1 MYHTNAAYKQKV
13 TEFPQNYRMEIEV
26 IYDAEIED
34 SLETLHC
41 EDGAPLETEIGEALE
56 YPVKIAETV
65 IIPPDDIFEAGFS
78 ENVFLN
84 NFCIGSSVRAD
95 FWVRIFNENGKYRN
109 DALATAEIHPRVT
122 LYDDAG
128 EAVDTVPIGVFYV
141 DQITVQNNDLRLG
154 CYDRMQYLEK
164 LFVPQETETSLY
176 EIGRRIAATVRSNF
190 STAPLNSSTI
200 GTLPIYLSKV
210 NDSIFK
216 GYTNRQVIELI
227 AEVCGSFAIF
237 NPDGDLELRWFK
249 KADVELRG
257 DWANAALELN
267 GNTFS
272 LDGNVVQVT
281 GVRVVYEDTELAHE
295 GTDDYLLTINEN
307 PIAAA
312 MPIAAAKA
320 VLYRMRD
327 TRYIPCKWCRI
338 GGDPSLQLG
347 DILTVIDNKTEYNEA
362 DYDSYDKYP
371 LYMTA
376 RSWTFNGGFSDK
388 YISAGNAETD
398 LNRDRGMTISKRIA
412 KLAKRVTEA
421 EKSITEGM
429 DDRELALL
437 LFNEKMFNAMGLY
450 KTVLD
455 KDGGGVIIYYHDE
468 AELENSQTIYM
479 FGTSGFAWTTDGW
492 NNGEPLWRY
501 GFTDAGDAILNTIN
515 AYIVSADLIKAGL
528 LRSKNGAS
536 WINMDDGTFCFR
548 AVKDK
553 LMDLD
558 TGEMSY
564 TYENKLSLDDN
575 GELGV
580 YGELRS
586 SQFPQFSI
594 GIGPSVDDDSEVY
607 IGAIALRAT
616 DSSYT
621 SGDIFQ
627 IVDSS
632 IDGEKS
638 AELRFPFLTSAE
650 EVNSPGIQ
658 FQADDISID
667 DGYNTCFHYGIGKSG
682 YTESIISNE
691 HIKFGIVRDTI
702 SVSGNYLNDVWFNYY
717 EPYSNYVTKYHF
729 GTGYNLG
736 YASVY
741 AAGFNTVSDPKFKE
755 NVREISELNALEK
768 INRLKFYS
776 YDYKSPS
783 EEVQTKDFTAVKH
796 SARFSQEDLKTI
808 PKPIHENIGIM
819 ATEAP
824 EEILSTDGKAIDLYA
839 YINLLAKAI
848 QELTEE
854 IATLKEKNK
863 KFESTEKEV

>member
-536 WINMDDGTFCFR
+536 WINMDDGTFCFGSE
-548 AVKDK
+548 AG
-553 LMDLD
+553 
-558 TGEMSY
+558 TA
-564 TYENKLSLDDN
+564 LSLDENKQLNVYGTLRNLNYPEYCVQIGPNKKDN
-575 GELGV
+575 GGA
-580 YGELRS
+580 
-586 SQFPQFSI
+586 FSCNYNN
-594 GIGPSVDDDSEVY
+594 E
-607 IGAIALRAT
+607 T
-616 DSSYT
+616 F
-621 SGDIFQ
+621 FQ
-627 IVDSS
+627 IYKSTSS
-632 IDGEKS
+632 NRSCYLQGTFDEKS
-638 AELRFPFLTSAE
+638 AFVTLAEDNVGLNYWHYDDNGHLRGGWLT
-650 EVNSPGIQ
+650 ID
-658 FQADDISID
+658 DDIHLASEQVWIETVAD
-667 DGYNTCFHYGIGKSG
+667 TICISNRSYPYVWINYYKPKGLRTTGYRFGDGTESG
-682 YTESIISNE
+682 YGFLFAANFTVMSDRALKTNISK
-691 HIKFGIVRDTI
+691 IG
-702 SVSGNYLNDVWFNYY
+702 
-717 EPYSNYVTKYHF
+717 SN
-729 GTGYNLG
+729 
-736 YASVY
+736 
-741 AAGFNTVSDPKFKE
+741 
-755 NVREISELNALEK
+755 NALSK
-768 INRLKFYS
+768 VKMLKFYS
-776 YDYKSPS
+776 YD
-783 EEVQTKDFTAVKH
+783 TKDSNNH
-796 SARFSQEDLKTI
+796 C
-808 PKPIHENIGIM
+808 NMGIM
-819 ATEAP
+819 ADEAP
-824 EEILSTDGKAIDLYA
+824 KDILYSDGKS
-839 YINLLAKAI
+839 INLYDYISLTAKAV
-848 QELTEE
+848 QELSAKVEQQEKKIAELEAE
-854 IATLKEKNK
+854 IDALKQ
-863 KFESTEKEV
+863 